1 MITSALL
8 ALTATQIAVPILVVL
23 LVVIVVFAFSVQERN
38 MFFLAEGSESG
49 AEAAAGASV
58 TQWIL
63 PVVLLVL
70 IIGIFILNY
79 FRSKKNQQS
88 MKDMVESLKVG
99 DSVKT
104 YSGIYGKIIEI
115 VETTD
120 GKVAVLET
128 GSENNKGIFSIDINA
143 IYGIDEKKPVVYDAE
158 GNVIEEPAA
167 DEPKAEEAGE
177 ETKSEEVK
185 EEVKEEKPKKRG
197 KKAKKEKAEEVVENE
212 VQTEATPEKEIPAEE
227 VKPDESQELDVE
239 KYVKAKRKSKK
250 EN

>member
-1 MITSALL
+1 
-8 ALTATQIAVPILVVL
+8 
-23 LVVIVVFAFSVQERN
+23 
-38 MFFLAEGSESG
+38 MFFLAEGASEG
-49 AEAAAGASV
+49 AGEAASTSSV
-58 TQWIL
+58 AQWIL

-99 DSVKT
+99 DNVKT
-104 YSGIYGKIIEI
+104 YSGIYGKILEI

-158 GNVIEEPAA
+158 GNVIEEQPV
-167 DEPKAEEAGE
+167 
-177 ETKSEEVK
+177 SEEVK
-185 EEVKEEKPKKRG
+185 PEEGEKENQPVSEEKPKTKG
-197 KKAKKEKAEEVVENE
+197 KKAKKAKVEEPVETNEPQVEGTKVEEPVVEGTKVE
-212 VQTEATPEKEIPAEE
+212 
-227 VKPDESQELDVE
+227 ESQELDVE
-239 KYVKAKRKSKK
+239 KLVKAKRKS
-250 EN
+250 EEQN